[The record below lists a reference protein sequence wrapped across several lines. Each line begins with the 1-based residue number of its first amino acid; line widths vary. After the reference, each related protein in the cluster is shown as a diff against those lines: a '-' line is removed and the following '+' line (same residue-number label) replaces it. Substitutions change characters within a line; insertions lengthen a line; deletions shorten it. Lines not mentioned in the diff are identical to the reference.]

1 MESNIHA
8 FSFSFE
14 ADYKAVKVRF
24 VHLLDFLLFC
34 SKELVDFGE
43 LVFVQ
48 AKAIREELDAE
59 SEELAVVVP
68 IKYRVFDVAD

>member
-1 MESNIHA
+1 MESNVHA

-14 ADYKAVKVRF
+14 ADCKTVKVGF

-34 SKELVDFGE
+34 SEELVDFGE